1 MGSHRETSGGDTQP
15 STAQTSTMVEGL
27 NPRIGFAI
35 AAGAI
40 GSSFQHGYNTGV
52 LNAPQD
58 MITSWVKGYVCPEV
72 VTKFKEYIE
81 DAPEGTEA
89 NRTDFALEMMKSD
102 SEWGP
107 QNAACDTSCTLIW
120 SWTVA
125 IFCIGGMMGGTMCGY
140 VSSRLGRK
148 GGLLLINVLVAIGAT
163 LMGLAKYAGSYQVLI
178 AGRLVIGIN
187 SGLNAGL
194 APMYLAEISPTSL
207 RGALGTV
214 YQLIITLSILLSQ
227 ILGMNNVLGTE
238 DGWPWLLA
246 ITAVPAIFQLATL
259 PFCPESPKYLLLDK
273 DDEMAAEAALCW
285 LRGTIE
291 VHDEMD
297 EMKQEQESMKLVPKV
312 TLKEML
318 TNGSLRKPLIIAM
331 MMMLAQQLS
340 GINCAIFYSTKIFKL
355 AGLGPEE
362 SQSATLGMGSMN
374 VTMTFISLVLI
385 EKAGRKTLMLIGLMA
400 MFLMTTL
407 LLASLLTF
415 ESVPIMSYVAI
426 AAVILFVVGF
436 ATGPGSIP
444 WFFVT
449 ELFAQSGRP
458 TATSIAVSVNW
469 SANFLVGLGF
479 EPIQMLC
486 GSWVFMVFMV
496 IQVFFIIYVFLAVPE
511 TKNRAIDEITAQFRK

>member
-1 MGSHRETSGGDTQP
+1 VGKAVLVRRRLHKLQFCSARSRSPTSP
-15 STAQTSTMVEGL
+15 AMVEGL

-52 LNAPQD
+52 LNAPEV
-58 MITSWVKGYVCPEV
+58 MIKQWTKSYVCPDAANETLEILPGDEHSV
-72 VTKFKEYIE
+72 NNACNVSVTF
-81 DAPEGTEA
+81 
-89 NRTDFALEMMKSD
+89 
-102 SEWGP
+102 
-107 QNAACDTSCTLIW
+107 IW
-120 SWTVA
+120 SFVVS
-125 IFCIGGMMGGTMCGY
+125 IFCIGGMMGGSVVGV

-148 GGLLLINVLVAIGAT
+148 GGLLLNNILVVIGAV
-163 LMGLAKYAGSYQVLI
+163 LMGTAKAAGSYHMLI
-178 AGRLVIGIN
+178 LGRLIIGIN
-187 SGLNAGL
+187 AGLNAGL

-214 YQLIITLSILLSQ
+214 YQLIITMSILLSQ
-227 ILGMNNVLGTE
+227 VLGMGSLLGTP

-246 ITAVPAIFQLATL
+246 ITAVPAIFQIATL

-273 DDEMAAEAALCW
+273 DDEHGAEEALQW

-318 TNGSLRKPLIIAM
+318 VNSSLRKPLIIAM

-340 GINCAIFYSTKIFKL
+340 GINCAIFYSTNIFKE
-355 AGLGPEE
+355 AGLNPTQ
-362 SQSATLGMGSMN
+362 SQSATLGMGAMN
-374 VTMTFISLVLI
+374 VAMTFVSLALI
-385 EKAGRKTLMLIGLMA
+385 EKAGRKVLMLSGLS
-400 MFLMTTL
+400 LMICMTIL

-415 ESVPIMSYVAI
+415 TTVPAMSYVAVV
-426 AAVILFVVGF
+426 AVITFVVGF

-458 TATSIAVSVNW
+458 TATSIAVVVNW
-469 SANFLVGLGF
+469 TANFLVGLGF
-479 EPIQMLC
+479 QPMQLLM
-486 GSWVFMVFMV
+486 GPWVFMVFIV
-496 IQVFFIIYVFLAVPE
+496 IQLFFIVYVAVVVPE
-511 TKNRAIDEITAQFRK
+511 TKGKTIDEITARFRK